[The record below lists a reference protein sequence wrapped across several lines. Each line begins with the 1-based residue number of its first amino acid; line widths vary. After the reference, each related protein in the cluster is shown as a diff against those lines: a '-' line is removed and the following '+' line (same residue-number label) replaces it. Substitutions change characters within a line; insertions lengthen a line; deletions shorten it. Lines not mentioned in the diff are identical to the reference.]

1 MATRKMLQDSL
12 VKLLSKKP
20 LSQITITEVCK
31 EADLNRTTF
40 YLHYANLN
48 TLFTE
53 IEKDA
58 NKRIKDFIQNIR
70 DESDKIVYIAQ
81 LLSYIKENAIL
92 FQILFFYGQDTD
104 SRIGFFQ
111 DILEFI
117 METPVEG
124 ATQKENRY
132 AKLFATNGTIAMVN
146 SWASNDFDLS
156 EETLAKLIHDM
167 ISSAYLALAKLQLDI
182 LFF

>member
-92 FQILFFYGQDTD
+92 FQIFFSMDRIQIPELGS
-104 SRIGFFQ
+104 SRTF
-111 DILEFI
+111 
-117 METPVEG
+117 
-124 ATQKENRY
+124 
-132 AKLFATNGTIAMVN
+132 
-146 SWASNDFDLS
+146 
-156 EETLAKLIHDM
+156 
-167 ISSAYLALAKLQLDI
+167 
-182 LFF
+182 